1 MSASINPDIQS
12 GRSSDRCLRRSSQSP
27 RHSLLVTTRVVQYSP
42 NALFSARGCVMQGS
56 SGGAPF
62 LLRTR
67 LFWLL
72 TYLCS
77 AFSFVT
83 ADGNEPDLYYKL
95 SKSCNGSELPGQ
107 PYLFHLAMV
116 DKDEIP
122 LEMKAAFFD
131 DVCQPPG
138 PAGGSSVYLSQYEVF
153 QIAFVGTEGYYTQL
167 EIGPYG
173 HYLVIL
179 GSVSGS
185 FLKYFLWVDVPNK
198 QMDLT
203 VSYAANVDRYRSL
216 WRASLK
222 IPVSYLPPGLK
233 SMNAWA
239 QHGRPSERRVLA
251 LYPPPAGSP
260 CKVDST
266 TVKTFGEIDVKRIC
280 PNYDPKRLSHTW
292 KRAFEEYYWASST
305 VAYPAVTLI
314 AMCLLVQLQY
324 RFLQGSN

>member
-1 MSASINPDIQS
+1 MAEI
-12 GRSSDRCLRRSSQSP
+12 G
-27 RHSLLVTTRVVQYSP
+27 YKK
-42 NALFSARGCVMQGS
+42 GS

-62 LLRTR
+62 FLRTR

-72 TYLCS
+72 PYLCS
-77 AFSFVT
+77 AFSFAT

-116 DKDEIP
+116 EKDEIP

-185 FLKYFLWVDVPNK
+185 FLK
-198 QMDLT
+198 MDLT

-260 CKVDST
+260 CKVDSM

-292 KRAFEEYYWASST
+292 KRAFEDSGSATRASFRG
-305 VAYPAVTLI
+305 
-314 AMCLLVQLQY
+314 LV
-324 RFLQGSN
+324 FGD